1 MPLHCA
7 LALLVLVDF
16 ITFGLSDDDGDE
28 QMLHLPF
35 PELQYAQ

>member
-7 LALLVLVDF
+7 LALLVLVNLF
-16 ITFGLSDDDGDE
+16 NFGLSNDDGDE

>member
-16 ITFGLSDDDGDE
+16 IVFGLSDDGDE